1 MTSRRSKP
9 STASATALRR
19 SEDRDLALAWSG
31 RWSLTS
37 RILAVNILAL
47 VMLAGGFFYLDSFR
61 SQLVDARIDQAATQA
76 TLIAEAL
83 AAAPAAERGMLA
95 ARLGQST
102 KLRVRVYGPSGE
114 LAIDSWRLGPA
125 TYRLRDPATESWQ
138 RHVARFLDRAIDRI
152 VGADRPERFGE
163 PAVDRLAAWSEAREA
178 AASGNVVTRVRR
190 APDRT
195 PLVSAAT
202 PLPGGEDAVLL
213 TTANQRDI
221 VRIVRAER
229 LRLGI
234 VLAVIVAVSVLLSLF
249 LARTIVRPLRRL
261 ARAAH
266 RVRLGR
272 AREVVVPRLPSR
284 RDEIGLLARALSDMS
299 LALRHRIDA
308 TEAFAAD
315 VTHELKNPLA
325 SLRSAVDSMDRVR
338 DPELQARL
346 VEVIR
351 DDVRRLDRLITD
363 IAEASR
369 LDAELS
375 RTRFETIDLGAMIEG
390 LIAAREQRGLNGDV
404 RLAFARP
411 HAGTAVVLGD
421 GSRLTRVIEN
431 LVDNAISFSPPG
443 GLVQI
448 AATRDGDEVLCRVD
462 DEGPG
467 VAPEAREAIFKRFHS
482 IRPEGEVFGRHSG
495 LGLAIAKAIVEAH
508 NGSIHAEDRDDAPSG
523 ARFLIRLPAA
533 ER

>member
-1 MTSRRSKP
+1 MPRRSD
-9 STASATALRR
+9 
-19 SEDRDLALAWSG
+19 ERDLALAWSG
-31 RWSLTS
+31 HWSLTS
-37 RILAVNILAL
+37 RILAVNIFALA
-47 VMLAGGFFYLDSFR
+47 MLAGGFFYLDSYR
-61 SQLVDARIDQAATQA
+61 AQILDRRMEQAGTDVE
-76 TLIAEAL
+76 IVAEAT
-83 AAAPAAERGMLA
+83 AAALPKDRPALLG
-95 ARLGQST
+95 RLGT
-102 KLRVRVYGPSGE
+102 TTGMRFRLYADPSGPPV
-114 LAIDSWRLGPA
+114 DSWRYAAP
-125 TYRLRDPATESWQ
+125 TYELRDPAREPLQ
-138 RHVARFLDRAIDRI
+138 RRLARFLDRAIDLV
-152 VGADRPERFGE
+152 VGAARPETIVE
-163 PAVDRLAAWSEAREA
+163 PVRDRLEAWPEAITAQRERRT
-178 AASGNVVTRVRR
+178 VQTLRR
-190 APDRT
+190 APERT
-195 PLVSAAT
+195 PFLSAAT
-202 PLPGGEDAVLL
+202 LLPGTTGTVLL
-213 TTANQRDI
+213 GTENARDI

-234 VLAVIVAVSVLLSLF
+234 VLGMVVAVSVLLSLF

-272 AREVVVPRLPSR
+272 AREVQVPRLPSR

-299 LALRHRIDA
+299 MALRQRIDA

-325 SLRSAVDSMDRVR
+325 SLRSAVESMGRVTDPALR
-338 DPELQARL
+338 DQLLA
-346 VEVIR
+346 VIG

-363 IAEASR
+363 IADASR

-375 RTRFETIDLGAMIEG
+375 RARFETIDLGPMIEG
-390 LIAAREQRGLNGDV
+390 LVAEREARGENHGV

-421 GSRLTRVIEN
+421 GSRLTRVVAN

-448 AATRDGDEVLCRVD
+448 AATRDGDRVLVRVD

-467 VAPEAREAIFKRFHS
+467 VPPAAREAIFNRFHS
-482 IRPEGEVFGRHSG
+482 IRPEGEAFGRHSG

-508 NGSIHAEDRDDAPSG
+508 NGTIEVEDRDDGSTG
-523 ARFLIRLPAA
+523 ARFLIRLAVAP

>member
-1 MTSRRSKP
+1 MP
-9 STASATALRR
+9 RR
-19 SEDRDLALAWSG
+19 SEERDLALAWSG

-37 RILAVNILAL
+37 RILAVNIFALA
-47 VMLAGGFFYLDSFR
+47 MLAGGFFYLDSYR
-61 SQLVDARIDQAATQA
+61 SQVIDRRTDQAAFE
-76 TLIAEAL
+76 TL
-83 AAAPAAERGMLA
+83 LA
-95 ARLGQST
+95 ARATASAPPADRLALLAQLGT
-102 KLRVRVYGPSGE
+102 VAGTRFRLYPGGDAPP
-114 LAIDSWRLGPA
+114 LDSWTMSAP
-125 TYRLRDPATESWQ
+125 TYVLRDPAQDPLQ
-138 RHVARFLDRAIDRI
+138 RRVARFLDRAIDTV
-152 VGADRPERFGE
+152 VGADRPDIFVE
-163 PAVDRLAAWSEAREA
+163 PARDRLAAWPEA
-178 AASGNVVTRVRR
+178 VTARRTGQTIRFLRR
-190 APDRT
+190 APERT
-195 PLVSAAT
+195 PVISIAT
-202 PLPGGEDAVLL
+202 PMPGMPGAVLL
-213 TTANQRDI
+213 ATDNARDI
-221 VRIVRAER
+221 VRVVRAER

-234 VLAVIVAVSVLLSLF
+234 VLGVVVAASMLLSLF

-272 AREVVVPRLPSR
+272 AREVTVPRLPSR

-299 LALRHRIDA
+299 MALRQRIDA

-325 SLRSAVDSMDRVR
+325 SLRSAVESMGRVS
-338 DPELQARL
+338 DPSLREQLL
-346 VEVIR
+346 EVIR

-363 IAEASR
+363 IADASR

-375 RTRFETIDLGAMIEG
+375 RARFETIDLGPMIEG
-390 LIAAREQRGLNGDV
+390 LVAQREARGQNHGV

-421 GSRLTRVIEN
+421 GSRLTRVVGN
-431 LVDNAISFSPPG
+431 LIDNAISFSPPD

-448 AATRDGDEVLCRVD
+448 AATRDGDRVLVRVD

-467 VAPEAREAIFKRFHS
+467 VPPEAREAIFNRFHS
-482 IRPEGEVFGRHSG
+482 IRPEGEAFGRHSG

-508 NGSIHAEDRDDAPSG
+508 NGVIDVEDRDDDSSG
-523 ARFLIRLPAA
+523 ARFLVRLPVAP

>member
-1 MTSRRSKP
+1 
-9 STASATALRR
+9 LRR
-19 SEDRDLALAWSG
+19 SEGSEFEL

-37 RILAVNILAL
+37 RILAVNIFALAL
-47 VMLAGGFFYLDSFR
+47 LAGGFYYLDSYR
-61 SQLVDARIDQAATQA
+61 ARLVDARLAEAGTQA
-76 TLIAEAL
+76 TLIANAF
-83 AAAPAAERGMLA
+83 AVAPPTERPMLA
-95 ARLGQST
+95 RRLGAET
-102 KLRVRVYGPSGE
+102 GLRLRLYDANGAAVV
-114 LAIDSWRLGPA
+114 DSWREAAP
-125 TYRLRDPATESWQ
+125 TYDLRDPSSEPWQ
-138 RHVARFLDRAIDRI
+138 RQIARFLDRVIDTV
-152 VGADRPERFGE
+152 VGADRPDPFVE
-163 PAVDRLAAWSEAREA
+163 PVPDRRDAWPEARDAGRTGIAET
-178 AASGNVVTRVRR
+178 GTRR

-195 PLVSAAT
+195 PMILAAAR
-202 PLPGGEDAVLL
+202 LPGDSRDVLF
-213 TTANQRDI
+213 TTDNARDI

-229 LRLGI
+229 YRLGV
-234 VLAVIVAVSVLLSLF
+234 VLAIVVACSVLLSLF

-284 RDEIGLLARALSDMS
+284 RDEIGMLARALSDMS
-299 LALRHRIDA
+299 TALRARIDA

-325 SLRSAVDSMDRVR
+325 SLRSAVESLGRVS
-338 DPELQARL
+338 DPDLQSQL

-375 RTRFETIDLGAMIEG
+375 RARFETIDLGLMIEG
-390 LIAAREQRGLNGDV
+390 LVHAREARGVNGDV

-431 LVDNAISFSPPG
+431 LVDNAISFSPPR

-448 AATRDGDEVLCRVD
+448 AATRDGDQVVVRID

-467 VAPEAREAIFKRFHS
+467 VPHDAREAIFNRFHS
-482 IRPEGEVFGRHSG
+482 IRPEGEAFGRHSG

-508 NGSIHAEDRDDAPSG
+508 HGGIIVEERDDAASG
-523 ARFLIRLPAA
+523 ARFVIRLPVA